1 MKTALSKELKE
12 AIQATVK
19 GPLAFDV
26 SMKTRTTIKV
36 GGPADCIFAPADADD
51 VVAFVQMAKRL
62 KIHYDV
68 LGAGSNLIVRDGGV
82 RGVLIDLAP
91 SFDFVE
97 QTDPTHLRA
106 GAGSP
111 LPTVVARAREW
122 GMAGIERLCGIPGQ
136 VGGAIAMNA
145 GTADGETA
153 DVIESVTLVDKNGK
167 LKTLAKASVP
177 FAYRTLGM
185 DRGTVV
191 LEGTFV
197 FTPGDTKA
205 IGKRIDDS
213 KTKRKASQPLD
224 VPNAGC
230 AFKNVR
236 DPKSGRTKMHAG
248 RVIEELGLK
257 GVRLRGAQISELH
270 ANFIVNVGNATAK
283 DVLGLVSL
291 VQDKV
296 REAHGIKLESEWRV
310 IGEDVP

>member
-111 LPTVVARAREW
+111 LPTVVARAQEILVNLERTEFDRE
-122 GMAGIERLCGIPGQ
+122 GRPRL
-136 VGGAIAMNA
+136 AHS
-145 GTADGETA
+145 
-153 DVIESVTLVDKNGK
+153 ES
-167 LKTLAKASVP
+167 
-177 FAYRTLGM
+177 
-185 DRGTVV
+185 
-191 LEGTFV
+191 
-197 FTPGDTKA
+197 
-205 IGKRIDDS
+205 S
-213 KTKRKASQPLD
+213 KGPSQRQLSL
-224 VPNAGC
+224 
-230 AFKNVR
+230 F
-236 DPKSGRTKMHAG
+236 SG
-248 RVIEELGLK
+248 
-257 GVRLRGAQISELH
+257 SED
-270 ANFIVNVGNATAK
+270 A
-283 DVLGLVSL
+283 
-291 VQDKV
+291 
-296 REAHGIKLESEWRV
+296 V
-310 IGEDVP
+310 IGELRRVNPDELTPLQALALIAELKKRIG